1 MLDDCFFDA
10 FKYHANSFLF
20 TDSKLFTECRI
31 IRGGRSLEDLYLAE
45 YASLSSKSKGRLF
58 HEKPAEGRTLYQ
70 RDRDRVLH
78 SGAFRKLQYKTQ
90 VFVYHEGDYYRTRLT
105 HTIEVAQIARSLS
118 RNLNFNEDLSEAVA
132 LSHDLGHTPFGH
144 AGEEILDK
152 LMKPY
157 GGFNHNEQ
165 ALRILTKIERRYPGF
180 DGLNLTFET
189 IDGIIKHNGPIRGKP
204 APLLLNLQES
214 MKLNFKTFGT
224 GEAQLAAIADDIAY
238 NAHDIDDGLRAQ
250 IFKITDLE
258 KLSLVSPLISKI
270 KSDFGSIDESRL
282 ISELV
287 RKIVD
292 KLVADI
298 LAETANRLQKIQP
311 ADSEDIMNANQPI
324 VSFSKELMP
333 KIQQLREF
341 LFAKMYRHY
350 KVNRMA
356 SKAKR
361 VIGELFNLFIEEPSV
376 LPDEW
381 QYLDKKDLKNN
392 QARLISD
399 YIAGMTDRYALLEYD
414 RLFDIKAKL

>member
-1 MLDDCFFDA
+1 M
-10 FKYHANSFLF
+10 
-20 TDSKLFTECRI
+20 
-31 IRGGRSLEDLYLAE
+31 
-45 YASLSSKSKGRLF
+45 
-58 HEKPAEGRTLYQ
+58 YQ

-118 RNLNFNEDLSEAVA
+118 RNLNFNEDLAEAIA

-144 AGEEILDK
+144 AGEEILNN

-165 ALRILTKIERRYPGF
+165 ALRILTKIERRYPLF

-204 APLLLNLQES
+204 TPLLLNLKDL
-214 MKLNFKTFGT
+214 MKLNFEAFGT

-250 IFKITDLE
+250 IFTIADLD
-258 KLSLVSPLISKI
+258 KLSLVSPLISEI
-270 KSDFGSIDESRL
+270 QSDFGSIEESRL

-287 RKIVD
+287 RKIVNT
-292 KLVADI
+292 LVADI
-298 LAETANRLQKIQP
+298 LTETTNRLQKIRP
-311 ADSEDIMNANQPI
+311 IDSADIMKAKQPI
-324 VSFSKELMP
+324 VSFSEELTP
-333 KIQQLREF
+333 KIQELRKF

-361 VIGELFNLFIEEPSV
+361 VISELFNLFMEDPTV

-381 QYLDKKDLKNN
+381 RYFDKNNLKNN

-414 RLFDIKAKL
+414 RLFDFKAKL

>member
-1 MLDDCFFDA
+1 M
-10 FKYHANSFLF
+10 K
-20 TDSKLFTECRI
+20 EQ
-31 IRGGRSLEDLYLAE
+31 YLAE
-45 YASLSSKSKGRLF
+45 YASLSSNSKGRLF
-58 HEKPAEGRTLYQ
+58 DEKPAKGRTLYQ

-118 RNLNFNEDLSEAVA
+118 RNLNFNEDLAEAIA

-144 AGEEILDK
+144 AGEEILNN
-152 LMKPY
+152 LMEPY

-165 ALRILTKIERRYPGF
+165 ALRILTKIERRYPLF

-189 IDGIIKHNGPIRGKP
+189 IDGIIKHNGPITGKP
-204 APLLLNLQES
+204 TPLLLNLKEL
-214 MKLNFKTFGT
+214 MKLNFRAFGT

-238 NAHDIDDGLRAQ
+238 NAHDVDDGLRAQ
-250 IFKITDLE
+250 IFKIADLD
-258 KLSLVSPLISKI
+258 KLSLVSPLISEI
-270 KSDFGSIDESRL
+270 QSDFGSIEESRL

-287 RKIVD
+287 RKIVNT
-292 KLVADI
+292 LVADI
-298 LAETANRLQKIQP
+298 LTETMSRLQKIRP
-311 ADSEDIMNANQPI
+311 IDSADIMNAEQPI
-324 VSFSKELMP
+324 VSFSEELTP
-333 KIQQLREF
+333 KIQQLRNF
-341 LFAKMYRHY
+341 LFTKMYRHY

-361 VIGELFNLFIEEPSV
+361 VISELFNLFMEDPTV

-381 QYLDKKDLKNN
+381 RYLDIKNLKNN

-414 RLFDIKAKL
+414 RLFDFKAKL

>member
-1 MLDDCFFDA
+1 M
-10 FKYHANSFLF
+10 K
-20 TDSKLFTECRI
+20 EQ
-31 IRGGRSLEDLYLAE
+31 YLAE
-45 YASLSSKSKGRLF
+45 YASLSSNSKGRLF
-58 HEKPAEGRTLYQ
+58 DEKPAKGRTLYQ

-118 RNLNFNEDLSEAVA
+118 RNLNFNEDLAEAIA

-144 AGEEILDK
+144 AGEEILNN

-165 ALRILTKIERRYPGF
+165 ALRILTKIERRYPLF

-189 IDGIIKHNGPIRGKP
+189 IDGIIKHNGPITGKP
-204 APLLLNLQES
+204 TPLLLNLKDL
-214 MKLNFKTFGT
+214 MKLNFRAFGT

-238 NAHDIDDGLRAQ
+238 NAHDVDDGLRAQ
-250 IFKITDLE
+250 IFKIADLD
-258 KLSLVSPLISKI
+258 KLSLVSPLISEI
-270 KSDFGSIDESRL
+270 QSDFGSIEESRI

-287 RKIVD
+287 RKIVNT
-292 KLVADI
+292 LVADI
-298 LAETANRLQKIQP
+298 LTETMSRLQKIRP
-311 ADSEDIMNANQPI
+311 IDSADIMNAEQPI
-324 VSFSKELMP
+324 VSFSEGLTP
-333 KIQQLREF
+333 KIQQLRNF
-341 LFAKMYRHY
+341 LFTKMYRHY

-361 VIGELFNLFIEEPSV
+361 VISELFYLFMDEPTV

-381 QYLDKKDLKNN
+381 RYLGKENLKNN

-414 RLFDIKAKL
+414 RLFDFKAKL

>member
-1 MLDDCFFDA
+1 M
-10 FKYHANSFLF
+10 
-20 TDSKLFTECRI
+20 
-31 IRGGRSLEDLYLAE
+31 
-45 YASLSSKSKGRLF
+45 
-58 HEKPAEGRTLYQ
+58 YQ

-118 RNLNFNEDLSEAVA
+118 RNLNFNEDLAEAIA

-144 AGEEILDK
+144 AGEEILNN

-165 ALRILTKIERRYPGF
+165 ALRILTKIERRYPLF

-204 APLLLNLQES
+204 TPLLLNLKDL
-214 MKLNFKTFGT
+214 MKLNFGAFGT

-250 IFKITDLE
+250 IFTIADLD
-258 KLSLVSPLISKI
+258 KLSLVSPLISEI
-270 KSDFGSIDESRL
+270 QSDFGSIEESRL

-287 RKIVD
+287 RKIVNT
-292 KLVADI
+292 LVADI
-298 LAETANRLQKIQP
+298 LTETMRRLQKIRP
-311 ADSEDIMNANQPI
+311 IDSADIMNAKQPI
-324 VSFSKELMP
+324 VSFSEELTP
-333 KIQQLREF
+333 KIQELRKF

-361 VIGELFNLFIEEPSV
+361 VISELFNLFMEDPTV

-381 QYLDKKDLKNN
+381 QYSGKKNFKNN

-414 RLFDIKAKL
+414 RLFDFKAKL

>member
-1 MLDDCFFDA
+1 M
-10 FKYHANSFLF
+10 K
-20 TDSKLFTECRI
+20 EQ
-31 IRGGRSLEDLYLAE
+31 YLAE
-45 YASLSSKSKGRLF
+45 YASLSSNSKGRLF
-58 HEKPAEGRTLYQ
+58 DEKPAKGRTLYQ

-118 RNLNFNEDLSEAVA
+118 RNLNFNEDLSEAIA

-144 AGEEILDK
+144 AGEEVLNK
-152 LMKPY
+152 LMQPY

-165 ALRILTKIERRYPGF
+165 ALRILTKIERRYPLF

-189 IDGIIKHNGPIRGKP
+189 IDGIIKHNGPIRGRP
-204 APLLLNLQES
+204 TSLLLDLKDL

-250 IFKITDLE
+250 IFKVTDLE
-258 KLSLVSPLISKI
+258 KLSFVSPLISEI
-270 KSDFGSIDESRL
+270 YSDFGSIEESRL

-287 RKIVD
+287 RKIVNT
-292 KLVADI
+292 LVADI
-298 LAETANRLQKIQP
+298 LAETTYRLQKTRP
-311 ADSEDIMNANQPI
+311 VDSEGIINAKQPI
-324 VSFSKELMP
+324 VSFSEELTP
-333 KIQQLREF
+333 KIQQLRKF

-361 VIGELFNLFIEEPSV
+361 VISELFNLFMDEPTV

-381 QYLDKKDLKNN
+381 RYLGKENLKNN

-414 RLFDIKAKL
+414 RLFDFKAKL

>member
-1 MLDDCFFDA
+1 
-10 FKYHANSFLF
+10 
-20 TDSKLFTECRI
+20 
-31 IRGGRSLEDLYLAE
+31 
-45 YASLSSKSKGRLF
+45 
-58 HEKPAEGRTLYQ
+58 
-70 RDRDRVLH
+70 
-78 SGAFRKLQYKTQ
+78 
-90 VFVYHEGDYYRTRLT
+90 
-105 HTIEVAQIARSLS
+105 
-118 RNLNFNEDLSEAVA
+118 
-132 LSHDLGHTPFGH
+132 
-144 AGEEILDK
+144 
-152 LMKPY
+152 
-157 GGFNHNEQ
+157 
-165 ALRILTKIERRYPGF
+165 
-180 DGLNLTFET
+180 
-189 IDGIIKHNGPIRGKP
+189 
-204 APLLLNLQES
+204 
-214 MKLNFKTFGT
+214 MKLNFRTFGT

-270 KSDFGSIDESRL
+270 KSDFGSIEESRF

-311 ADSEDIMNANQPI
+311 VDSEDIMNANQPI

-361 VIGELFNLFIEEPSV
+361 VIGELFNLFMEEPSV

-392 QARLISD
+392 QARLVSD
-399 YIAGMTDRYALLEYD
+399 YIAGMTDRYALMEYD

>member
-1 MLDDCFFDA
+1 M
-10 FKYHANSFLF
+10 
-20 TDSKLFTECRI
+20 
-31 IRGGRSLEDLYLAE
+31 
-45 YASLSSKSKGRLF
+45 
-58 HEKPAEGRTLYQ
+58 YQ

-118 RNLNFNEDLSEAVA
+118 RNLNFNEDLAEAIA

-144 AGEEILDK
+144 AGEEILNN

-165 ALRILTKIERRYPGF
+165 ALRILTKIERRYPLF

-204 APLLLNLQES
+204 TPLLLNLKDL
-214 MKLNFKTFGT
+214 MKLNFGAFGT

-250 IFKITDLE
+250 IFTIADLD
-258 KLSLVSPLISKI
+258 KLSLVSPIISEI
-270 KSDFGSIDESRL
+270 QSDFGSIEESRL

-287 RKIVD
+287 RKIVNT
-292 KLVADI
+292 LVADI
-298 LAETANRLQKIQP
+298 LTETTSRLQKIRP
-311 ADSEDIMNANQPI
+311 IDSADIMNAKQPI
-324 VSFSKELMP
+324 VSFSEELTP
-333 KIQQLREF
+333 KIQELRKF

-361 VIGELFNLFIEEPSV
+361 VINELFNLFMEDPTV

-381 QYLDKKDLKNN
+381 RYSGKKNFKNN

-414 RLFDIKAKL
+414 RLFDFKAKL

>member
-1 MLDDCFFDA
+1 M
-10 FKYHANSFLF
+10 
-20 TDSKLFTECRI
+20 
-31 IRGGRSLEDLYLAE
+31 
-45 YASLSSKSKGRLF
+45 
-58 HEKPAEGRTLYQ
+58 YQ

-90 VFVYHEGDYYRTRLT
+90 VFVFHEGDYYRTRLT

-118 RNLNFNEDLSEAVA
+118 RNLNFNEDLAEAIA

-144 AGEEILDK
+144 AGEEILNN

-165 ALRILTKIERRYPGF
+165 ALRILTKIERRYPLF

-189 IDGIIKHNGPIRGKP
+189 IDGIIKHNGPITGKP
-204 APLLLNLQES
+204 TPLLLNLKDL
-214 MKLNFKTFGT
+214 MKLNFRAFGT

-238 NAHDIDDGLRAQ
+238 NAHDVDDGLRAQ
-250 IFKITDLE
+250 IFKIADLD
-258 KLSLVSPLISKI
+258 KLSLVSPLISEI
-270 KSDFGSIDESRL
+270 QSDFGSIEESRL

-287 RKIVD
+287 RKIVNT
-292 KLVADI
+292 LVADI
-298 LAETANRLQKIQP
+298 LTETMSRLQKIRP
-311 ADSEDIMNANQPI
+311 IDSADIMNAEQPI
-324 VSFSKELMP
+324 VSFSEELTP
-333 KIQQLREF
+333 KIQQLRNF
-341 LFAKMYRHY
+341 LFTKMYRHY

-356 SKAKR
+356 NKAKR
-361 VIGELFNLFIEEPSV
+361 VISELFNLFMEDPTV

-381 QYLDKKDLKNN
+381 RYSGKKNFKNN

-414 RLFDIKAKL
+414 RLFDFKAKL

>member
-1 MLDDCFFDA
+1 M
-10 FKYHANSFLF
+10 K
-20 TDSKLFTECRI
+20 EQ
-31 IRGGRSLEDLYLAE
+31 YLAE
-45 YASLSSKSKGRLF
+45 YASLSSNSKGRLF
-58 HEKPAEGRTLYQ
+58 DEKPAKGRTLYQ

-90 VFVYHEGDYYRTRLT
+90 VFVFHEGDYYRTRLT

-118 RNLNFNEDLSEAVA
+118 RNLNFNEDLAEAIA

-144 AGEEILDK
+144 AGEEILNN
-152 LMKPY
+152 LMEPY

-165 ALRILTKIERRYPGF
+165 ALRILTKIERRYPLF

-189 IDGIIKHNGPIRGKP
+189 IDGIIKHNGPITGKP
-204 APLLLNLQES
+204 TPLLLNLKDL
-214 MKLNFKTFGT
+214 MKLNFRAFGT

-238 NAHDIDDGLRAQ
+238 NAHDVDDGLRAQ
-250 IFKITDLE
+250 IFKIADLD
-258 KLSLVSPLISKI
+258 KLSLVSPLISEI
-270 KSDFGSIDESRL
+270 QSDFGSIEESRL

-287 RKIVD
+287 RKIVNT
-292 KLVADI
+292 LVADI
-298 LAETANRLQKIQP
+298 LTETMSRLQKIRP
-311 ADSEDIMNANQPI
+311 IDSADIMNAEQPI
-324 VSFSKELMP
+324 VSFSEELTP
-333 KIQQLREF
+333 KIQQLRNF
-341 LFAKMYRHY
+341 LFTKMYRHY

-361 VIGELFNLFIEEPSV
+361 VISELFNLFMEDPTV

-381 QYLDKKDLKNN
+381 RYLGKKNLKNN

-414 RLFDIKAKL
+414 RLFDFKAKL

>member
-1 MLDDCFFDA
+1 M
-10 FKYHANSFLF
+10 K
-20 TDSKLFTECRI
+20 EQ
-31 IRGGRSLEDLYLAE
+31 YLAE
-45 YASLSSKSKGRLF
+45 YASLSSNSKGRLF
-58 HEKPAEGRTLYQ
+58 DEKPAKGRTLYQ

-118 RNLNFNEDLSEAVA
+118 RNLNFNEDLAEAIA

-144 AGEEILDK
+144 AGEEILNN
-152 LMKPY
+152 LMEPY

-165 ALRILTKIERRYPGF
+165 ALRILTKIERRYPLF

-189 IDGIIKHNGPIRGKP
+189 IDGIIKHNGPITGKP
-204 APLLLNLQES
+204 TPLLLNLKDL
-214 MKLNFKTFGT
+214 MKLNFRAFGT

-238 NAHDIDDGLRAQ
+238 NAHDVDDGLRAQ
-250 IFKITDLE
+250 IFKIADLD
-258 KLSLVSPLISKI
+258 KLSLVSPLISEI
-270 KSDFGSIDESRL
+270 QSDFGSIEESRF

-287 RKIVD
+287 RKIVNT
-292 KLVADI
+292 LVADI
-298 LAETANRLQKIQP
+298 LTETMRRLQKIRP
-311 ADSEDIMNANQPI
+311 IDSADIMNAKQPI
-324 VSFSKELMP
+324 VSFSEELTP
-333 KIQQLREF
+333 KIQELRKF

-361 VIGELFNLFIEEPSV
+361 VISELFNLFMDEPTV

-381 QYLDKKDLKNN
+381 RYLGKKNLKNN

-414 RLFDIKAKL
+414 RLFDFKAKL

>member
-1 MLDDCFFDA
+1 M
-10 FKYHANSFLF
+10 
-20 TDSKLFTECRI
+20 
-31 IRGGRSLEDLYLAE
+31 
-45 YASLSSKSKGRLF
+45 
-58 HEKPAEGRTLYQ
+58 YQ

-118 RNLNFNEDLSEAVA
+118 RNLNFNEDLAEAIA

-144 AGEEILDK
+144 AGEEILNN

-165 ALRILTKIERRYPGF
+165 ALRILTKIERRYPLF

-204 APLLLNLQES
+204 TPLLLNLKDL
-214 MKLNFKTFGT
+214 MKLNFSAFGT

-250 IFKITDLE
+250 IFKIADLD
-258 KLSLVSPLISKI
+258 KLSLVSPLISEI
-270 KSDFGSIDESRL
+270 QSDFGSIEESRL

-287 RKIVD
+287 RKIVNT
-292 KLVADI
+292 LVADI
-298 LAETANRLQKIQP
+298 LTETMSRLQKIRP
-311 ADSEDIMNANQPI
+311 VYSADIINAKQPI
-324 VSFSKELMP
+324 VSFSEELTP
-333 KIQQLREF
+333 KIQQLRKF

-361 VIGELFNLFIEEPSV
+361 VISELFNLFMEDPTV

-381 QYLDKKDLKNN
+381 RYSGKKNFKNN

-414 RLFDIKAKL
+414 RLFDFKAKL